1 MHHTQTCYA
10 LTALKCHELTQ
21 KWPWSK
27 TFMKKGDSGSCIY
40 NNNKAEKKQT
50 EKANRNNSAL
60 NMYHGSK
67 RRKVHHRLALRPQM
81 NNLLLQ
87 KEIKQRQR
95 ILFFLMIESKIL
107 RNPLLIDNLL
117 THEFVTVKKKTNF
130 QWNLSYSSLS
140 SKLRQTVWQCS
151 LKYHRVILLKRSHK
165 KPFFVVPLT
174 FYKYPSR
181 IFTVAFQKSFHHT
194 VKVIQVVMET

>member
-27 TFMKKGDSGSCIY
+27 TFMKKGTLEVVFIIIT
-40 NNNKAEKKQT
+40 KQKKKT
-50 EKANRNNSAL
+50 EKTNRNNSAL

-87 KEIKQRQR
+87 TEIKQRQR

-117 THEFVTVKKKTNF
+117 THEFVTVKKKTIFNEISRTRRLAV
-130 QWNLSYSSLS
+130 NSA
-140 SKLRQTVWQCS
+140 
-151 LKYHRVILLKRSHK
+151 
-165 KPFFVVPLT
+165 KPFG
-174 FYKYPSR
+174 S
-181 IFTVAFQKSFHHT
+181 AA
-194 VKVIQVVMET
+194 

>member
-1 MHHTQTCYA
+1 
-10 LTALKCHELTQ
+10 
-21 KWPWSK
+21 
-27 TFMKKGDSGSCIY
+27 
-40 NNNKAEKKQT
+40 
-50 EKANRNNSAL
+50 
-60 NMYHGSK
+60 MYHGSK

-95 ILFFLMIESKIL
+95 FLFFLMIESKIL

-117 THEFVTVKKKTNF
+117 THEFVTVKKKKNNF

-151 LKYHRVILLKRSHK
+151 LKYHKVILLKRSHK
-165 KPFFVVPLT
+165 RPFFVVPLT

>member
-1 MHHTQTCYA
+1 MTRSQLVLILQLISGESGASVFLDQSRSEEKQNLRSTSIHNWKFLCGLLDMHHTQTCYA

-27 TFMKKGDSGSCIY
+27 TFMKKGNFGSCIY

-50 EKANRNNSAL
+50 EKTNRNNKQKQQTETTNRNNSAL

-117 THEFVTVKKKTNF
+117 SHEFVTVKKKKQF
-130 QWNLSYSSLS
+130 SMKFLVL
-140 SKLRQTVWQCS
+140 
-151 LKYHRVILLKRSHK
+151 
-165 KPFFVVPLT
+165 
-174 FYKYPSR
+174 
-181 IFTVAFQKSFHHT
+181 VA
-194 VKVIQVVMET
+194 

>member
-1 MHHTQTCYA
+1 MTRSQLVLILQLISGESGASVFLDQSRSEEKQNLRSTSIHNWKFLCGLLDMHHTQTCYA

-27 TFMKKGDSGSCIY
+27 TFMKKGNFGSCIY
-40 NNNKAEKKQT
+40 NNNKT
-50 EKANRNNSAL
+50 ETTNRNNSAL

-117 THEFVTVKKKTNF
+117 THEFVTVKKKTIFNEISRTRRLAV
-130 QWNLSYSSLS
+130 NSA
-140 SKLRQTVWQCS
+140 
-151 LKYHRVILLKRSHK
+151 
-165 KPFFVVPLT
+165 KPFG
-174 FYKYPSR
+174 S
-181 IFTVAFQKSFHHT
+181 AA
-194 VKVIQVVMET
+194 

>member
-1 MHHTQTCYA
+1 MTKSQLVLILQLISGESGANVFLDQSRSEEKQNLRSTSIHNWKFLCGLLDMHHTQTCYA
-10 LTALKCHELTQ
+10 LTALKCYELTQ

-27 TFMKKGDSGSCIY
+27 TFMKKGNFRRCIY

-50 EKANRNNSAL
+50 ETTNRNNSAL

-107 RNPLLIDNLL
+107 RNPLLINNLL
-117 THEFVTVKKKTNF
+117 SHEFVTVKKKNNF
-130 QWNLSYSSLS
+130 Q
-140 SKLRQTVWQCS
+140 
-151 LKYHRVILLKRSHK
+151 
-165 KPFFVVPLT
+165 
-174 FYKYPSR
+174 
-181 IFTVAFQKSFHHT
+181 
-194 VKVIQVVMET
+194 

>member
-1 MHHTQTCYA
+1 MTRSQLVLILQLISGESGASVFLDQSRSEEKQNLRSTSIHNWKFLCGLLDMHHTQTCYA

-27 TFMKKGDSGSCIY
+27 TFMKKGNFGSCIY
-40 NNNKAEKKQT
+40 NNNKAEKKT
-50 EKANRNNSAL
+50 EKTNRNNSAL

-87 KEIKQRQR
+87 TEIKQRQR
-95 ILFFLMIESKIL
+95 IWFFLMIESKIL

-117 THEFVTVKKKTNF
+117 THEFVTVKKKTIFNEISRTRRLAV
-130 QWNLSYSSLS
+130 NSA
-140 SKLRQTVWQCS
+140 
-151 LKYHRVILLKRSHK
+151 
-165 KPFFVVPLT
+165 KPFG
-174 FYKYPSR
+174 S
-181 IFTVAFQKSFHHT
+181 AA
-194 VKVIQVVMET
+194 

>member
-1 MHHTQTCYA
+1 
-10 LTALKCHELTQ
+10 
-21 KWPWSK
+21 
-27 TFMKKGDSGSCIY
+27 MKKGNFGSCIY
-40 NNNKAEKKQT
+40 NNNKAEKKT
-50 EKANRNNSAL
+50 EKTNRNNSAL

-87 KEIKQRQR
+87 TEIKQRQR

-117 THEFVTVKKKTNF
+117 THEFVTVKKKNNF

-181 IFTVAFQKSFHHT
+181 IFTVTSQKSFHHT

>member
-1 MHHTQTCYA
+1 MTRSQLVLILQLISGESGASVFLDQSRSEEKQNLRSTSIHNWKFLCGLLDMHHTQTCYA

-27 TFMKKGDSGSCIY
+27 TFMKKGTLEVVFIIII
-40 NNNKAEKKQT
+40 KQKKKT
-50 EKANRNNSAL
+50 EKTNRNNSAL

-87 KEIKQRQR
+87 TEIKQRQK

-117 THEFVTVKKKTNF
+117 THEFVTVKKKQIFNEISRTRRLAVN
-130 QWNLSYSSLS
+130 SA
-140 SKLRQTVWQCS
+140 
-151 LKYHRVILLKRSHK
+151 
-165 KPFFVVPLT
+165 KPFG
-174 FYKYPSR
+174 S
-181 IFTVAFQKSFHHT
+181 AA
-194 VKVIQVVMET
+194 

>member
-1 MHHTQTCYA
+1 MTRSQLVLILQLISGESGASVFLDQSRSEEKQNLRSTSIHNWKFLCGLLDMHHTQTCYA

-27 TFMKKGDSGSCIY
+27 TFMKKGNFGSCIY

-50 EKANRNNSAL
+50 EKTNRNNSAL

-117 THEFVTVKKKTNF
+117 THEFVTVKKKTIFNEISRTRRLAV
-130 QWNLSYSSLS
+130 NSA
-140 SKLRQTVWQCS
+140 
-151 LKYHRVILLKRSHK
+151 
-165 KPFFVVPLT
+165 KPFG
-174 FYKYPSR
+174 S
-181 IFTVAFQKSFHHT
+181 AA
-194 VKVIQVVMET
+194 